1 MNCSEL
7 KIDFDICQ
15 VDCGTFLFTDNT
27 CFHKYV
33 NPYYCVNGYNVP
45 GGVDVN
51 DFGTTLFTWVMPD
64 GTIITD
70 VDLGYR
76 VGTKARITVG
86 LTSGTVGDVTITLGL
101 INLAIVNFNTSLSQ
115 TVDDIVTIINSNS
128 ENTRWQSFRPDP
140 NVDEFIIESMDYG
153 VTNNNKQLVM
163 TINSGDM
170 VFNIGTGLT
179 SGANGFTDEY
189 SFSMDKIYGV
199 QNYSGEIPSGVHTIT
214 YKIFDVDGIEV
225 ARIKKH
231 ILVDYTERNT
241 IKAWILKD
249 KDGSCGCD
257 GKLDERIIELRIL
270 LERANVQ
277 FDCEDYKC
285 TNKTIIKFNKLAK
298 NICLDC

>member
-7 KIDFDICQ
+7 NLDFDICQ
-15 VDCGTFLFTDNT
+15 VDCNTLLFTDKT

-33 NPYYCVNGYNVP
+33 NPYCCVDGYNVP
-45 GGVDVN
+45 GGIDVN
-51 DFGTTLFTWVMPD
+51 DLGVPLFTWVMP
-64 GTIITD
+64 GSIITD

-76 VGTKARITVG
+76 VGTKARIKVE
-86 LTSGTVGDVTITLGL
+86 LSSGTTGDVTITLGL

-128 ENTRWQSFRPDP
+128 QNTRWQAFRPDTSL
-140 NVDEFIIESMDYG
+140 NEFIIESMDYG
-153 VTNNNKQLVM
+153 VVNNNKQLVM

-189 SFSMDKIYGV
+189 SFSMDEIYGV
-199 QNYSGEIPSGVHTIT
+199 QNYSGEIPSGVHTVT
-214 YKIFDVDGIEV
+214 YKIFDTNGIEV
-225 ARIKKH
+225 SRVKKH
-231 ILVDYTERNT
+231 MLIDYKERNT

-249 KDGSCGCD
+249 KDGSCGCE
-257 GKLDERIIELRIL
+257 GKLDERIVELRLL
-270 LERANVQ
+270 LERARVQ
-277 FDCEDYKC
+277 FNCGDYKC
-285 TNKTIIKFNKLAK
+285 VNKTITKFNKLAK